1 MGEGDHPP
9 CTKERS
15 DEGRVGIPPSA
26 AKGRDPCERE
36 GQSPLAVISSLL
48 YFDRLLFALTHVCQ
62 LFSAIL
68 TALPPLRCALT
79 HVCQLFLAILT
90 ALPPLRCA
98 LPYVCQHLIFAYV
111 QKFPE
116 NCGL

>member
-26 AKGRDPCERE
+26 AKGRDPCGRE

-48 YFDRLLFALTHVCQ
+48 YFDRLLFAL
-62 LFSAIL
+62 
-68 TALPPLRCALT
+68 PY
-79 HVCQLFLAILT
+79 VCQLFLAILT
-90 ALPPLRCA
+90 ALTPLRCA